1 MITFM
6 NRNNDFTK
14 FIKTIHHSIFFIT
27 YLSFILFFLPVISAH
42 ATETENL
49 SYAEQAEIR
58 KTLPIQSNDIMD
70 WPAGPEIGAESA
82 ILMDVNT
89 GVILY
94 AKNIHEELYPAST
107 TKIMTCLLAME
118 NGNLDD
124 MVDFSYNAV
133 FSVPR
138 DGSNIGMD
146 PGQAITLEQCM
157 YGIMVGSANECANA
171 AAEYVSGSIDD
182 FIDLMNNRA
191 KDLGC
196 TNTHFCNTNGLFDEN
211 HYTSAYDLALIS
223 KEFFKNEMLC
233 KIGNTP
239 RYHFIPTAKQPDEFY
254 INNKHKLINGEIEYE
269 GVIGG
274 KTGYTSEARETLV
287 TCAEQNGMKLVCV
300 VFKEESPDQFY
311 DTVTLF
317 NYGFSNFH
325 VANVSDN
332 ETRYTIRNDNF
343 FQIGNDVF
351 GDSNPFLSLD
361 TTSYVILPHNRDF
374 TNLNSKIT
382 YNTNSNKDDPSIATI
397 QYYYDDTYVGSAKI
411 LLSNQTGSIF
421 KFNQIE
427 SSNQFTSHTRVDED
441 SEEPTIL
448 FINVKWII
456 ISVSIIASLLI
467 VIICIIS
474 FFKDYHFSGA
484 RRTIKRR
491 KRKNITFDSNLF
503 R

>member
-1 MITFM
+1 M
-6 NRNNDFTK
+6 NRSNFITK
-14 FIKTIHHSIFFIT
+14 FIKRINQSTFLIIYFIFAFVFTPVMHAYATEIDD
-27 YLSFILFFLPVISAH
+27 LSFS
-42 ATETENL
+42 
-49 SYAEQAEIR
+49 EQAEYR

-70 WPAGPEIGAESA
+70 WPVGPEIGAQAA

-124 MVDFSYNAV
+124 LVDFSYNAV

-138 DGSNIGMD
+138 DGSNIGID
-146 PGQAITLEQCM
+146 PGEKMTLEQCM

-171 AAEYVSGSIDD
+171 VAEYVSGSIDG
-182 FIDLMNNRA
+182 FIDLMNQKA

-196 TNTHFCNTNGLFDEN
+196 ENTHFNNTNGLFDEN

-223 KEFFKNEMLC
+223 SEFFKNEMLC

-239 RYHFIPTAKQPDEFY
+239 RYHFLPTANQPDEFY
-254 INNKHKLINGEIEYE
+254 INNKHKLINGEVEYE
-269 GVIGG
+269 GIIGG

-317 NYGFSNFH
+317 NYGFSNFD
-325 VANVSDN
+325 VENVSDN
-332 ETRYTIRNDNF
+332 ESRYTIRNDNF

-361 TTSYVILPHNRDF
+361 TSSYVILPHNRDF
-374 TNLNSKIT
+374 TDLTPKIE
-382 YNTNSNKDDPSIATI
+382 YNTNSDKEDPSIATI
-397 QYYYDDTYVGSAKI
+397 QYYFDDTYVGSAKV
-411 LLSNQTGSIF
+411 LLSNHTGSIF

-427 SSNQFTSHTRVDED
+427 SSNQFTSHTKVDED

-448 FINVKWII
+448 FINVKWVII
-456 ISVSIIASLLI
+456 LISAIAGVSII
-467 VIICIIS
+467 IICLIS
-474 FFKDYHFSGA
+474 FFKDYHFSGTK
-484 RRTIKRR
+484 RSIKRK
-491 KRKNITFDSNLF
+491 KRKNITFDSNIF
-503 R
+503 QR